1 MKKSVRLGIIVLV
14 AMLVIGF
21 AIVTTTLVINGTAK
35 VGQNA
40 ADFDVYFSRAVAEEG
55 GTATISQ
62 NKKEITY
69 TTKQLMAIGD
79 IAELNYRVTNDSSQY
94 DAYVKVSVD
103 IDESVSN
110 YVTVSYDTFNPEN
123 DTTVEAK
130 RAKEGKITIVLNKAT
145 VDDMNVTFT
154 VTLTVDAMER
164 TSAGKAETY
173 DASEVGY
180 SHGATVTNVKEALDD
195 LRRRLK

>member
-21 AIVTTTLVINGTAK
+21 AIVTTTLIINGTAK

-69 TTKQLMAIGD
+69 TTKQLMEIGD

-110 YVTVSYDTFNPEN
+110 YVTVSYDTFDPEN

-154 VTLTVDAMER
+154 VTLTLLY
-164 TSAGKAETY
+164 SAG
-173 DASEVGY
+173 G
-180 SHGATVTNVKEALDD
+180 
-195 LRRRLK
+195 